1 MIDDVYQ
8 IALAAVRGHLK
19 QAGMLYSEDDGD
31 LVIKGHRLGLSI
43 VFDGF
48 TRQGEQTIAPLEVQ
62 IRLDGDEGDRFRI
75 GTLGVGATQEAA
87 LKSAVAEWHV
97 LAASPVLAALGAELG
112 APRRKPAATVLAGWQ
127 LFAGRAGLRGT
138 VPPALHSGGS
148 FYTLLL
154 TALRDEVS
162 RWETPRDFSLRSIFV
177 MASAEVGAGAAKSGV
192 APVEVQSAVDGF
204 VSTELTERLT
214 ALAWPPAAGAYFY
227 KQLFVLRH
235 DG

>member
-19 QAGMLYSEDDGD
+19 QAGMPYSEDDGD
-31 LVIKGHRLGLSI
+31 LVIEGHRLGLSI

-48 TRQGEQTIAPLEVQ
+48 TRQGKQTIAPLEVQ

-75 GTLGVGATQEAA
+75 GTLGVGATQEGA

-112 APRRKPAATVLAGWQ
+112 SPRRKPAATVLAGWQ

-138 VPPALHSGGS
+138 VPPALHSGGA

-162 RWETPRDFSLRSIFV
+162 RWETPRDVSLRSIFV
-177 MASAEVGAGAAKSGV
+177 MASAEGGTGSDES
-192 APVEVQSAVDGF
+192 PVEVQSAVDGF
-204 VSTELTERLT
+204 VNAELTQRIT

-235 DG
+235 GG

>member
-1 MIDDVYQ
+1 MIDDVYR

-19 QAGMLYSEDDGD
+19 QAGMPYSEDDGD
-31 LVIKGHRLGLSI
+31 LVINGHRLGLSI

-48 TRQGEQTIAPLEVQ
+48 TRQAEQTIAPLEVQ

-112 APRRKPAATVLAGWQ
+112 TPRRKPVATVLAGWQ

-138 VPPALHSGGS
+138 VPAALHSGGS

-177 MASAEVGAGAAKSGV
+177 MASAEGSERAPNA

-204 VSTELTERLT
+204 VSLELTERIT
-214 ALAWPPAAGAYFY
+214 ALSWPAAAGAYFY

-235 DG
+235 SGFL